1 MLKDDKNR
9 IFSEKV
15 SFLLIDLTKFA
26 ARKQFGKLIDDRQ
39 KWCYAIK
46 NMWRLEES
54 DIPEKYNVFHELY
67 KDCQLS
73 KLNTMEKEE
82 YEKSVL
88 EYEDVQDAMEYHHR
102 IGKAEG
108 FNDGFEKGM
117 EKGVE
122 EGREEGRAA
131 LLQTAK
137 NLLNMGMSLADVAKA
152 TGLTEE
158 QIQQFQ

>member
-1 MLKDDKNR
+1 
-9 IFSEKV
+9 
-15 SFLLIDLTKFA
+15 
-26 ARKQFGKLIDDRQ
+26 
-39 KWCYAIK
+39 
-46 NMWRLEES
+46 
-54 DIPEKYNVFHELY
+54 
-67 KDCQLS
+67 
-73 KLNTMEKEE
+73 MEKEE

-122 EGREEGRAA
+122 KGREEGREEA
-131 LLQTAK
+131 LFQIAK
-137 NLLNMGMSLADVAKA
+137 KLLSLGFSLADVTKA